1 MIGKSFHSLPKD
13 LRELIWDEFEGKELY
28 RKRAVCKKW
37 QEGLDNARRTSLKK
51 KMESCEKERRIHD
64 QFFLVMPTEERSYK
78 ILLLGN
84 AAVGKTSLLWRYTEN
99 FFQDFYIYTVYS
111 YYFIPPQLL
120 PLLFLFHSQPSQPSP
135 LPLFKQKQEGEKEGG
150 RRAGSG
156 SDKVEWRWSET
167 SPVGF
172 KERREEGEKGGED
185 GDGKVRER
193 LFTHPSLAS

>member
-1 MIGKSFHSLPKD
+1 MGSTTKEKEKTLILRKQMIGKSFHSLPKD

-37 QEGLDNARRTSLKK
+37 QEGLDNPRRTSLKK

-111 YYFIPPQLL
+111 YYFIPPHLR
-120 PLLFLFHSQPSQPSP
+120 HSQMFSKKDRCGLQRMPYQN
-135 LPLFKQKQEGEKEGG
+135 K
-150 RRAGSG
+150 R
-156 SDKVEWRWSET
+156 
-167 SPVGF
+167 
-172 KERREEGEKGGED
+172 KGGE
-185 GDGKVRER
+185 GDSFQNFYGDTLKTLCKQVSNLRKMI
-193 LFTHPSLAS
+193 ADDC